1 MEFCGSTTVVI
12 PYLAAICSPATTRPY
27 CASSGVGR

>member
-12 PYLAAICSPATTRPY
+12 PKRAAIARPATTRAY
-27 CASSGVGR
+27 CASSE